1 MDPSKC
7 GLFCCSCHIPP
18 YSCFYKTGIF
28 QQNIHEIVYLI
39 FLENSLGHNS
49 HSAVIKGSGTSLLH
63 PFVPTNSFSVPIGN
77 KLENNLSQA
86 NAKCTSFYHFSL
98 SKILAQYYINSDL
111 FQIVF
116 TIFVIVYTYLNTSK
130 TQEFQVKYTGTG
142 ISSASLS
149 KCQNHQSCMFNE
161 TMPLTANRQA
171 TQNIY
176 IMFLK

>member
-18 YSCFYKTGIF
+18 YSCLYKTGIL
-28 QQNIHEIVYLI
+28 QQNIHKIVYLI

-63 PFVPTNSFSVPIGN
+63 PFVSTNSFSVPIGN

-98 SKILAQYYINSDL
+98 SKILVQYYINSDL

-130 TQEFQVKYTGTG
+130 TQEFQVKYTGTDV
-142 ISSASLS
+142 SSASLS

-161 TMPLTANRQA
+161 TMPLTANR
-171 TQNIY
+171 
-176 IMFLK
+176 